1 MTTKDLVVYVT
12 GISGMCSKGYTGC
25 GKSCLCRQFMYNEYM
40 EEAYSTLGQA
50 EFESHVINQQ
60 HTIYWGQKK
69 QTYSLSNEEMNMQ
82 LVTVNFEV
90 FEHTTLYQDDT
101 NEPFHGHDNY
111 EGQSFTPYTSFQN
124 KHAFRSRMHM
134 DTLNLETNDS
144 KRFLPSSNV
153 PVAYLYVVD
162 VSQSCSIFE
171 AQMQLMSRLVRSIQN
186 THCCVVAA
194 SKFDTHCEK
203 NVKFLESFANAMNV
217 AVIKCSSKHNANVD
231 TAFEC
236 LAVEALSLRHNATEA
251 QGVTQKQTWIAE

>member
-25 GKSCLCRQFMYNEYM
+25 GKSCLCRQFMHNEYM
-40 EEAYSTLGQA
+40 EESYSTLGQA
-50 EFESHVINQQ
+50 EFESHAINQQ

-82 LVTVNFEV
+82 SVTVNFEV
-90 FEHTTLYQDDT
+90 FEHTTLYQDGT
-101 NEPFHGHDNY
+101 NEPFRGHDNY
-111 EGQSFTPYTSFQN
+111 ECHIFTPYNNFQN
-124 KHAFRSRMHM
+124 KRVYRSRA

-144 KRFLPSSNV
+144 KRFSLSSNV
-153 PVAYLYVVD
+153 TVAYLYIVD

-186 THCCVVAA
+186 THCCVVVA

-203 NVKFLESFANAMNV
+203 NVKFLESFANTMNV

-231 TAFEC
+231 TAFKC
-236 LAVEALSLRHNATEA
+236 LAMEALSLKHNAAEA
-251 QGVTQKQTWIAE
+251 QDVTQKQAWIAE